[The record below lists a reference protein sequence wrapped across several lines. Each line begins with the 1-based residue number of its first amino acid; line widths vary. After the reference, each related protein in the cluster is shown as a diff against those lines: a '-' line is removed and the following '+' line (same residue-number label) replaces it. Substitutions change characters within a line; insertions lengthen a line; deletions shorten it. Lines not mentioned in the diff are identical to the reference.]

1 MIVPVVP
8 IYIFKKKLLYFPL
21 KTGKLYKMEVKNIE
35 EKTFNRNLKMLITIL
50 YNGSQ
55 IRALA
60 QKTELLLASIA
71 GR

>member
-8 IYIFKKKLLYFPL
+8 TYIFKKKLLYFPL
-21 KTGKLYKMEVKNIE
+21 KTGNLYKMEVKNLE
-35 EKTFNRNLKMLITIL
+35 EKTFNRNLKTLINIL

-55 IRALA
+55 KEILLRSL
-60 QKTELLLASIA
+60 ELLLASVA